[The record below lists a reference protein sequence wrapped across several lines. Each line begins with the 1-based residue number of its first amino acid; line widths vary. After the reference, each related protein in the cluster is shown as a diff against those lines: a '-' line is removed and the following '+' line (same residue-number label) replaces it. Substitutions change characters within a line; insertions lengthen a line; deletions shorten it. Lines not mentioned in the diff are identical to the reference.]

1 VKENIFSLPEA
12 LC

>member
-12 LC
+12 PC